1 MSLTKTNNMFK
12 SSAKIGSICIF
23 TYLVSYLSRNITS
36 VVTPTLV
43 EEKIYTKSELGL
55 FSTVYFAVYAIG
67 QLLNGVLGDRI
78 RSKYMILIGC
88 LIAGS
93 GMLLFPVWNN
103 PILNIASFAMLGF
116 GLSMLRGPLMKI
128 IAENMSSTAAE
139 TVCVLFSVASFAG
152 PLLASLLAIVFKWQW
167 VFYVTAIFALV
178 LVICSFFYFSV
189 LERKGIITFK
199 SKKENIFKGLKNLF
213 FIPNFVFFLL
223 VAAIVEIATSS
234 ITFWIP
240 TYMTEYLELSQKM
253 SAGVFSVISLL
264 NLVAPFVC
272 IFIYHR
278 FFKDYIKL
286 EALMF
291 ALSAFFFLLLIF
303 TKGIPIL
310 NILLFA
316 LAKITTGCAS
326 TVLWSIYIPSLA
338 KYGSVSTGNG
348 VFDFS
353 GYAAAAML
361 NAFFASFSNWN
372 GVIISWVLIML
383 VGVIGS
389 VISIFINK
397 RIKEA

>member
-1 MSLTKTNNMFK
+1 MALTKTNK
-12 SSAKIGSICIF
+12 ELKISAKIGSICIF

-88 LIAGS
+88 LISGS

-178 LVICSFFYFSV
+178 MGIGSFFYFSV
-189 LERKGIITFK
+189 LERKGIITFR

-213 FIPNFVFFLL
+213 SIPNFVFFLL

-240 TYMTEYLELSQKM
+240 TYMSEYLKLSQKM

-278 FFKDYIKL
+278 FLKDYIKL

-291 ALSAFFFLLLIF
+291 ALSALFFLLLIF

-310 NILLFA
+310 NIFLFA

-383 VGVIGS
+383 VGLIGS